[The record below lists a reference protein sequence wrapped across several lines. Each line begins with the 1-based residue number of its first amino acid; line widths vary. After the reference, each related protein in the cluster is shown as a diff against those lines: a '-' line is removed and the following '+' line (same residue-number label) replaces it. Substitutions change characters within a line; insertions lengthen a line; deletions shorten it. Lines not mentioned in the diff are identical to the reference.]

1 MARKKAVAEPQDGQ
15 EQDPIIPAEDVT
27 AGEGVPEPV
36 GDTPEGAA
44 PSDGVG
50 GDDPADFPI
59 EDDNPFMVGGDM
71 TLGPPDTDGP
81 SVDAGDSGGALGDG
95 PASDGGEEDY
105 AAVLQ
110 AVKESGGMEPVPLAE
125 PAPLLLSDT
134 EEDSMGD
141 GLPPP
146 GDDAPAD
153 SSPSAETPVPT
164 RTADRR
170 FSPRPER
177 DRVLTIDPRAE
188 VQTQED
194 LDDLVWHE
202 LQNANRTRHPLSG
215 TLDSVERTDN
225 GMTVATVRYKGVKVL
240 IPLKEMMV
248 HTGPIP
254 SGGVEFSLW
263 LDQMSRILH
272 ARQNSGIDF
281 VVRGVDEESR
291 TVVGSR
297 RDAMLRKRKR
307 FYLEADELG
316 RHMIEEGRVVQA
328 RVVAVAEKVIRVEV
342 FGVECNVAER
352 GFSRMWVGSVRDQHY
367 VGELILVRVH
377 KIERGRSPEELRVQV
392 DTRSVYGDAWEK
404 LSQCQPQCR
413 YVGQVTDV
421 YKGVVYIRLNNGA
434 NAIAHTCYDMRM
446 PGKKDTVSF
455 SVTRLDEK
463 KGIAIG
469 IITRI
474 IKQNL

>member
-1 MARKKAVAEPQDGQ
+1 MARKKANAEPQDGQ
-15 EQDPIIPAEDVT
+15 EPILTVEESPT
-27 AGEGVPEPV
+27 GMAGPVPV
-36 GDTPEGAA
+36 EGAPDNA
-44 PSDGVG
+44 VPSDREDGNTPVDFPGEDEAPFIVG
-50 GDDPADFPI
+50 GENPLLMEDAPVEPPGEPAP
-59 EDDNPFMVGGDM
+59 E
-71 TLGPPDTDGP
+71 
-81 SVDAGDSGGALGDG
+81 DAG
-95 PASDGGEEDY
+95 EDY
-105 AAVLQ
+105 ATVLQ
-110 AVKESGGMEPVPLAE
+110 AVKESGGMEPVTPAE

-134 EEDSMGD
+134 GEDD
-141 GLPPP
+141 GADSDAPLP

-153 SSPSAETPVPT
+153 SGPDMETPVPGET
-164 RTADRR
+164 DDLHPV
-170 FSPRPER
+170 PRSGRE
-177 DRVLTIDPRAE
+177 RVLTIDPRAE

-194 LDDLVWHE
+194 LEDIVWHE
-202 LQNANRTRHPLSG
+202 LQNANRTRYPLTG
-215 TLDSVERTDN
+215 TLDSVERTRS
-225 GMTVATVRYKGVKVL
+225 GMTVAIVRYKGFKVM

-248 HTGPIP
+248 HTGPVP
-254 SGGVEFSLW
+254 SGGAEFSLW
-263 LDQMSRILH
+263 VDQVTRILH
-272 ARQNSGIDF
+272 ARQNSDIDF

-307 FYLEADELG
+307 FYLETDELG
-316 RHMIEEGRVVQA
+316 RHIIEEGRTVQA

-342 FGVECNVAER
+342 FGVECNVTER
-352 GFSRMWVGSVRDQHY
+352 GSSRMWMGNARDQHY

-377 KIERGRSPEELRVQV
+377 KIERHQNPELLRVQV
-392 DTRSVYGDAWEK
+392 DVRSVYGDAWEK

-421 YKGVVYIRLNNGA
+421 RRGVVYVRLNNGA

-463 KGIAIG
+463 MGIAIG